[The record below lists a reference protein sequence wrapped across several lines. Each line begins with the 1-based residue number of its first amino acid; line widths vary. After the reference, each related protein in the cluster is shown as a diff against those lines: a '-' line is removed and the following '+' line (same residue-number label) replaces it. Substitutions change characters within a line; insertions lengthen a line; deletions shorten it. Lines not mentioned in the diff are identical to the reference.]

1 VTARRRTT
9 GFVLVG
15 IVVALLIAG
24 VGSYYASSSPD
35 GLEWS
40 AEEEGFLDTAEDSA
54 AADSPLADY
63 AVSGVDD
70 GRLSGGL
77 AGVIGVVLTL
87 AVAGGVTLLVRR
99 RSASSADDA
108 TDDSDEQRADAV
120 PGGAASRSGS

>member
-1 VTARRRTT
+1 MTDAPVNRRGRTT
-9 GFVLVG
+9 GFLLVG
-15 IVVALLIAG
+15 LLVALLVAG

-77 AGVIGVVLTL
+77 AGVIGVVVTL
-87 AVAGGVTLLVRR
+87 VLAGGITLLVRR
-99 RSASSADDA
+99 RSGSPADDTA
-108 TDDSDEQRADAV
+108 DERADAGT
-120 PGGAASRSGS
+120 PPSPRS